1 MKWSAH
7 ANRKLVE
14 AIISAFHGSAEESYT
29 RLFFFDERDW
39 KRTYHWLDASG
50 MALYFL
56 DLVERLH
63 IQAALPVATLARLR
77 QNRDANRT
85 RSEILFAEFA
95 SLNEAFQRAGLHYA
109 NLKGFSL
116 APDSC
121 PDPVLRC
128 TLDLDFLIDGNQ
140 LDACR
145 EILASTGYALCGGT
159 NAVWEFR
166 AGDSELARIEDHYHA
181 KPQRSVELHFAS
193 SETAPYLPFRDGR
206 LDRLE
211 RHTWNGITFPVL
223 RPADQ
228 FILQALHIFQHL
240 CCPRTRTAWL
250 LEFKNHIVAREHDEP
265 FWTEVQERSRHQR
278 NAPIAIG
285 LAVLLATRLF
295 GGELPAQFEAWT
307 IDSLPATVRLWAD
320 ECGREAILADFP
332 GTKLYLLLLEELAK
346 DHGDWRKNK
355 RRNLVPLRPA
365 PRIVSPRPADGVVKR
380 LRAEIIQARFLLF
393 RLRFHVT
400 AGVRYMIAAAR
411 WKRRLALLQEYRP
424 DPIVD

>member
-1 MKWSAH
+1 MKWSAR

-14 AIISAFHGSAEESYT
+14 AILATFHDSAEESYT
-29 RLFFFDERDW
+29 RLFSFQERDW
-39 KRTYHWLDASG
+39 ERTYHWIDVSG

-63 IQAALPVATLARLR
+63 LQTALPVATLARLR
-77 QNRDANRT
+77 RNRDANRT
-85 RSEILFAEFA
+85 RSAILFAEFT
-95 SLNEAFQRAGLHYA
+95 SLNEAFQQAGLHYA

-116 APDSC
+116 TPDSC
-121 PDPVLRC
+121 PDPALRC

-140 LDACR
+140 LDVCR
-145 EILASTGYALCGGT
+145 EILATTGYALCGAT
-159 NAVWEFR
+159 SEVWEFR

-181 KPQRSVELHFAS
+181 KPQRSLELHFAS
-193 SETAPYLPFRDGR
+193 SETAPYLPIRDGR

-211 RHTWNGITFPVL
+211 TQTWNEVTFPVL

-240 CCPRTRTAWL
+240 CSPRTRTAWL
-250 LEFKNHIVAREHDEP
+250 LEFKNHIVARANDQL
-265 FWTEVQERSRHQR
+265 FWAEVQERSQHQH

-285 LAVLLATRLF
+285 LAVLLASQLF
-295 GGELPAQFEAWT
+295 GGELPPQLEEWT
-307 IDSLPATVRLWAD
+307 IDALPASVRLWGV

-346 DHGDWRKNK
+346 DRGEWQKNK
-355 RRNLVPLRPA
+355 RRNLIPLRPA
-365 PRIVSPRPADGVVKR
+365 PRIVSPNRGDGLIKR
-380 LRAEIIQARFLLF
+380 LRAEMIQMRFLLF

-400 AGVRYMIAAAR
+400 AGVRYMVAASR